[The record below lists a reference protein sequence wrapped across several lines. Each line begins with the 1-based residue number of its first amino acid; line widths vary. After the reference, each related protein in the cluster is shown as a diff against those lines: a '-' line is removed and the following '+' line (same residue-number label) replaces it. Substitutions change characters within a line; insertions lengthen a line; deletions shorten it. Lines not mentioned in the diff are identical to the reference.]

1 MPGDG
6 LALAIEVGGQEHGVG
21 RLGRSGDVRDVAT
34 AGLGDLV
41 LGGEVVVDVHAELAF
56 AGVLGQITH
65 MAVAG
70 QDPVVLAEIP
80 LDRARFG
87 R

>member
-6 LALAIEVGGQEHGVG
+6 LTFTVEVGRQEDRVG
-21 RLGRSGDVRDVAT
+21 RASGTGDVRDMAPT
-34 AGLGDLV
+34 RLGDLV
-41 LGGEVVVDVHAELAF
+41 LGGEVVVHVHAELAL
-56 AGVLGQITH
+56 AGILGQIADMT
-65 MAVAG
+65 VAG

-80 LDRARFG
+80 LDRARLG